1 MSENPGPQRIPLGD
15 ELAVASVQK
24 LRDSVTLLQEFWE
37 DRKPL
42 ISIITPTWNTKPQ
55 WFLDLALSILEQSV
69 LDWEWC
75 IVDDGSSST
84 EFHLFFPELLRLP
97 NVRIEKLE
105 KGRGISGATNRGLEL
120 ASGEFVCFV
129 DHDDLLA
136 RDGLKRCGEAIW
148 DFDAVYTDSDK
159 VDELGRRSEPFHKPA
174 WSPELFRGVMYVGHL
189 LCVRREMA
197 AAVGGFDWR
206 FDGVQDFEFF
216 LRFSERTNR
225 IRHVPEILY
234 HWRAV
239 HGSVASS
246 SDAKG
251 DLGRLQQEAVQV
263 HLDRLGLRARA
274 ERGDYPHRVK
284 ILPRA
289 RTSRPKVSIII
300 PTKDSPALLHQC
312 LYSLFSKTQYA
323 NFEVLCIDNGTTDP
337 LALQEMR
344 EAPVERIVLPGIFNF
359 SKANNLGLRNAT
371 GDYLVFMNN
380 DIEIISSDWIEQM
393 LYYSE
398 QPDVGAVGGLL
409 LYPNGVVQHAGVVLG
424 CRGTADHVL
433 RGCPGH
439 SDGYAGSLSCAHEVS
454 AVTAACMMM
463 RRDVYESV
471 DGFNEHFFT
480 AYQDVDLCLKVRRQ
494 GKRIIFTPRAE
505 FIHHESAS
513 RGQYYDH
520 VDRHLLLDYWE
531 PLIKAGD
538 PYFNPNFNV
547 QACDYSLA

>member
-1 MSENPGPQRIPLGD
+1 MSENPGPQRIPLGN
-15 ELAVASVQK
+15 ELVVAYAQR
-24 LRDSVTLLQEFWE
+24 LRDSVTLLEEFLE
-37 DRKPL
+37 SRKPL
-42 ISIITPTWNTKPQ
+42 ISIITPTWNTKPL
-55 WFLDLALSILEQSV
+55 WFLDLALSILEQSF

-75 IVDDGSSST
+75 IVDDCSSST
-84 EFHLFFPELLRLP
+84 EFHAFFPELLRLP

-136 RDGLKRCGEAIW
+136 RDALKRCGEALR

-159 VDELGRRSEPFHKPA
+159 ADELGRRSEPFHKPA
-174 WSPELFRGVMYVGHL
+174 WSPELFRGVMYIGHL

-197 AAVGGFDWR
+197 AAVGGFDSR

-251 DLGRLQQEAVQV
+251 DLGRLQQEAVQA

-284 ILPRA
+284 ILPRE

-312 LYSLFSKTQYA
+312 LYSLFSKTLYP

-337 LALQEMR
+337 LALEEMR

-371 GDYLVFMNN
+371 GEYLVFMNN

-409 LYPNGVVQHAGVVLG
+409 LYANGTVQHAGVVLG

-471 DGFNEHFFT
+471 SGFNEHFFT

>member
-1 MSENPGPQRIPLGD
+1 
-15 ELAVASVQK
+15 
-24 LRDSVTLLQEFWE
+24 
-37 DRKPL
+37 
-42 ISIITPTWNTKPQ
+42 
-55 WFLDLALSILEQSV
+55 
-69 LDWEWC
+69 
-75 IVDDGSSST
+75 VDDCSSTT
-84 EFHLFFPELLRLP
+84 EFHAFFPELLRLP
-97 NVRIEKLE
+97 NVRIEKLK

-120 ASGEFVCFV
+120 ASGEFACFV

-136 RDGLKRCGEAIW
+136 RDALKRCGEAIRGC
-148 DFDAVYTDSDK
+148 DAVYTDSDK
-159 VDELGRRSEPFHKPA
+159 ADEQGRRSEPFHKPA

-197 AAVGGFDWR
+197 AAAGGFDSR

-251 DLGRLQQEAVQV
+251 DLGRLQQEAVQE

-284 ILPRA
+284 ILPRT
-289 RTSRPKVSIII
+289 RTSWPKVSIII
-300 PTKDSPALLHQC
+300 PTKDNPALLHQC
-312 LYSLFSKTQYA
+312 LYSLFSKTLYP

-337 LALQEMR
+337 LALEEMR
-344 EAPVERIVLPGIFNF
+344 DAPVERIVLPGIFNF

-371 GDYLVFMNN
+371 GQYLVFMNN

-409 LYPNGVVQHAGVVLG
+409 LYPNGTVQHAGVVLG

-471 DGFNEHFFT
+471 GGFNEHFFT

-520 VDRHLLLDYWE
+520 IDRHLLLDYWE
-531 PLIKAGD
+531 PVIKAGD

>member
-24 LRDSVTLLQEFWE
+24 LRDSVTLLQEFGE

-42 ISIITPTWNTKPQ
+42 ISIITPTWNTKPL

-120 ASGEFVCFV
+120 ARGEYVCFV

-136 RDGLKRCGEAIW
+136 RDALKRCGEALKG
-148 DFDAVYTDSDK
+148 FDAVYTDSDK
-159 VDELGRRSEPFHKPA
+159 ADELGRRSEPFHKPA

-189 LCVRREMA
+189 LCVRRAMA
-197 AAVGGFDWR
+197 TTVGGFDWR

-312 LYSLFSKTQYA
+312 LYSLFSKTQYS

-337 LALQEMR
+337 LALQEMK